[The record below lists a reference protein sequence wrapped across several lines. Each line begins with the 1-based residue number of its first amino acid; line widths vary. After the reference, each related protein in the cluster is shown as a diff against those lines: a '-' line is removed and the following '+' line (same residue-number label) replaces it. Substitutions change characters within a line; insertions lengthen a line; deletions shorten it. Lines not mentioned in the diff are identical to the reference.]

1 MDLVGMA
8 LQFKASL
15 LQQQISMR
23 VLDMSLESMKVQGM
37 QTVEM
42 LNSSVDVSNLTTSG
56 RNFDLSI

>member
-8 LQFKASL
+8 MQFKASL

-42 LNSSVDVSNLTTSG
+42 LNSSVDVSNLITSG
-56 RNFDLSI
+56 RNFDLLI